1 MLLETL
7 PKSSKPGVL
16 YDYEAILQV
25 LPHRYPFLFIDQ
37 VISLDVASEV
47 PAIVCAKNVSFNE
60 PFFQGHF
67 PGEPVMPG
75 VIQIETMAQAGAI
88 LAGLRYEA
96 ECAGKRPA
104 FMGVDACRF
113 RRPVRPGDTL
123 DVRVSLDKMRRGI
136 LFFTGEIRCGDQVVC
151 NATFSATMI

>member
-7 PKSSKPGVL
+7 PKSNKPGVL
-16 YDYEAILQV
+16 YDYEAILKI

-37 VISLDVASEV
+37 VLSLEASAEV
-47 PAIVCAKNVSFNE
+47 PSIVCTKNVSFNE

-88 LAGLRYEA
+88 H
-96 ECAGKRPA
+96 A
-104 FMGVDACRF
+104 FH
-113 RRPVRPGDTL
+113 
-123 DVRVSLDKMRRGI
+123 
-136 LFFTGEIRCGDQVVC
+136 
-151 NATFSATMI
+151 

>member
-7 PKSSKPGVL
+7 PKSDKPGVL
-16 YDYEAILQV
+16 YNYEAILQI

-37 VISLDVASEV
+37 VISLDTESET
-47 PAIVCAKNVSFNE
+47 PSIVCAKNVSFNE

-88 LAGLRYEA
+88 LAGLRYET

-113 RRPVRPGDTL
+113 RKPVRPGDRL
-123 DVRVSLDKMRRGI
+123 EVRVSLDKMRRGI
-136 LFFTGEIRCGDQVVC
+136 LFFTGEIRMDEAPVC
-151 NATFSATMI
+151 SATFTATMI